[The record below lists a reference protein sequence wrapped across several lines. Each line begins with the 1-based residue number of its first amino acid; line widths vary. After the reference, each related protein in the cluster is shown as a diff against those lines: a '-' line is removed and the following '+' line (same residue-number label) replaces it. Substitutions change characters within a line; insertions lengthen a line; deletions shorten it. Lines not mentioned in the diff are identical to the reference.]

1 MIAYIARRL
10 LILPIILFGVS
21 MLIFS
26 MIMMLGPYQRLSTY
40 INDPAQLKGAEDIDQ
55 LVSKY
60 GLNDP
65 WYEQYGRWIG
75 GVLKGDF
82 GWSESAGAPVTKA
95 IADRFPAT
103 LELALLSLVPVIFGG
118 IILGVLSAVH
128 HNKALDHT
136 IRIFAVIG
144 WSFPSFVFGLIV
156 LMIFYGVLGW
166 LPPGRLSN
174 WATEIVRSA
183 DFVSYT
189 GMYILDGILNFNFS
203 IVLDAIRHLML
214 R

>member
-136 IRIFAVIG
+136 IRIFC
-144 WSFPSFVFGLIV
+144 
-156 LMIFYGVLGW
+156 
-166 LPPGRLSN
+166 SN
-174 WATEIVRSA
+174 WMVISIICFWINCFD
-183 DFVSYT
+183 DFLWCFRLVASRKIIKLGYRDSS
-189 GMYILDGILNFNFS
+189 LSRFC
-203 IVLDAIRHLML
+203 
-214 R
+214 